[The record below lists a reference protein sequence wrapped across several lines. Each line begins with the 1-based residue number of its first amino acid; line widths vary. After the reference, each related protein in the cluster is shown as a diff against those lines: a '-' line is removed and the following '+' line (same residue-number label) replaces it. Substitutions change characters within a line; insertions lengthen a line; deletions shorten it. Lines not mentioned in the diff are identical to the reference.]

1 LAEQTLDSLARKAAE
16 LIVAA
21 RKLVVFTGAGI
32 STESGIPDFRSPGGI
47 WSRFDPEDFTYQKF
61 VSDPE
66 ARRKQWRML
75 GEGHLTT
82 NAQPNPAH
90 YAIAE
95 LDNLGKLD
103 CVITQNVDNL
113 HHKAGVPAEKVF
125 ELHGN
130 VQWAVCLSCGRRYPF
145 EHIKA
150 RWEGGE
156 EIPDCEECG
165 GMLKPDAVLFGEA
178 LPQEVLEEAS
188 RRSSDCDLFIVVG
201 STLVVYPAAYM
212 PIYAVR
218 GGARLII
225 VNLSDTPM
233 DAQAAVLIRAMAGE
247 AMSQIVEK
255 VKDRLKPK

>member
-1 LAEQTLDSLARKAAE
+1 MEQSLDSLALEAAE
-16 LIVAA
+16 LIARA

-61 VSDPE
+61 TTDPE

-82 NAQPNPAH
+82 EAEPNLAH

-95 LDNLGKLD
+95 LNDLGRLD

-130 VQWAVCLSCGRRYPF
+130 VQWAVCLDCGQRYPF
-145 EHIKA
+145 ERIKA
-150 RWEGGE
+150 RIEGGE
-156 EIPDCEECG
+156 EIPECEACG

-178 LPQEVLEEAS
+178 LPREVLEEAS
-188 RRSSDCDLFIVVG
+188 RRSSECDLFIVVG
-201 STLVVYPAAYM
+201 STLIVYPAAYM
-212 PIYAVR
+212 PQYAVQA
-218 GGARLII
+218 GAKLII

-233 DAQAAVLIRAMAGE
+233 DAQAAVLIRAKAGE
-247 AMSQIVEK
+247 AMSRIVEK
-255 VKDRLKPK
+255 VKDRLEAK

>member
-1 LAEQTLDSLARKAAE
+1 LVEQNLDSLAQEAAE
-16 LIVAA
+16 LINAA

-61 VSDPE
+61 TTDIE

-95 LDNLGKLD
+95 LYKLGKLD

-145 EHIKA
+145 EEIKT
-150 RWEGGE
+150 RIDGGE
-156 EIPDCEECG
+156 EIPDCEECH
-165 GMLKPDAVLFGEA
+165 GMLKPNAVLFGEA
-178 LPQEVLEEAS
+178 LPEDVLEEAS
-188 RRSSDCDLFIVVG
+188 RRSSDCDLFIVIG
-201 STLVVYPAAYM
+201 STLLIYPAAYM
-212 PIYAVR
+212 PAYALRR
-218 GGARLII
+218 GAKLII
-225 VNLSDTPM
+225 VNLSDTPL
-233 DAQAAVLIRAMAGE
+233 DPQASVLIRAKAGE
-247 AMSQIVEK
+247 AMSKIVERVREK
-255 VKDRLKPK
+255 ING